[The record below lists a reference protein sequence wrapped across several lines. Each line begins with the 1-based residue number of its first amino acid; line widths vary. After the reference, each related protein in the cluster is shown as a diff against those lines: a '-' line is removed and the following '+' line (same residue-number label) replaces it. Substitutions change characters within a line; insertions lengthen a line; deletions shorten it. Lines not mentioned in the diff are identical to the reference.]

1 MVFIMSLN
9 ITEFFKL
16 GLKSPLMH
24 QLFISNYN
32 NFIDKDSHK
41 PFKSNLITIN

>member
-1 MVFIMSLN
+1 MSSN

-24 QLFISNYN
+24 LLFISNYN
-32 NFIDKDSHK
+32 NFIDKDAHK
-41 PFKSNLITIN
+41 PKKPFN